1 MTKKMTVA
9 LLALALAMMTAA
21 CGQNAQNSTDGAD
34 TSAQTSNQQEDREKE
49 TIRIAGLKG
58 PTAIGMVKMMEDAE
72 NGETADNYEFTLA
85 GSADEL
91 TAPILQGDFDIAAV
105 PTNLAAVLYQKSD
118 KNIQLAALNTLGV
131 LYVVEAGDTIQSV
144 EDLKG
149 HTIYNTSKG
158 SIPEYAFN
166 YIVEQNGLNP
176 ETDMQVEYLSEH
188 AEVAAL
194 LANGQADTAVLP
206 QPFVTS
212 VLTQNENV
220 RVALDLTEEWE
231 KVGGGSSLTMGC
243 IVVQKAFAEEH
254 PEALADFME
263 AYGKSVAYV
272 NDEANLQEAAQL
284 TEKYDII
291 KAAVAEKAIP
301 ACNIVFI
308 TGDDMQ
314 QRTQGFLQ
322 VLYDA
327 NPAAVGGTMPDE
339 AFYYKN

>member
-1 MTKKMTVA
+1 MKKKMTAA

-21 CGQNAQNSTDGAD
+21 CGQNAQTSTSTD
-34 TSAQTSNQQEDREKE
+34 TSAQTSTQQEEREKE

-91 TAPILQGDFDIAAV
+91 TAPILQGEFDIAAV
-105 PTNLAAVLYQKSD
+105 PTNLAAVLYQKSE

-149 HTIYNTSKG
+149 RTIYNTSKG

-166 YIVEQNGLNP
+166 YIVEQNGLDP
-176 ETDMQVEYLSEH
+176 ATDMQVEYLSEH

-220 RVALDLTEEWE
+220 RVALDLTQEWDQ
-231 KVGGGSSLTMGC
+231 VGGGSSLTMGC
-243 IVVQKAFAEEH
+243 IVVQKDFAEEH
-254 PEALADFME
+254 PEALADFMD
-263 AYGKSVAYV
+263 AYGESVAYV

-284 TEKYDII
+284 TEKFDII
-291 KAAVAEKAIP
+291 KAAVAEQAIP

-314 QRTQGFLQ
+314 QRTEGFLQ